1 MCGII
6 AVLLANKHEHCN
18 QMLYDGLTV
27 LQHRGQDAAGIMTAH
42 KGRLHLRKDNGLV
55 RDVFK
60 QNHMLSLL
68 GHMGI
73 GHCRYPTAGSSSSCE
88 SQPFYTNSP
97 YGLALAHNGNLT
109 NSHEL
114 ASDLKNSNFR
124 HVNTDSDSEMLLNIL
139 ADELLKQNSHPL
151 NVDQIF
157 DAVAQLYKRCRGGY
171 SVVCLINGHGILAF
185 RDPFGIR
192 PLVFGS
198 RKSVYGIYTYM
209 HASCIGLQHYYPWL
223 SYILFVLGTDY
234 SIASESVAIDA
245 LSFSLVRDV
254 APGEAIFVRPDGELF
269 TRQCA
274 PSARLSPCIFE
285 HVYFARPDS
294 VMDGISVYQAR
305 RNMGTKLAEKILR
318 LKPDHAIDVIIPI
331 PDTSRTSALEMS
343 HRMNIPYREGFVKNR
358 YIARTFIMPGQVAR
372 KKTVRMKLNAIKSE
386 FEGKV
391 VLLVDDS
398 IVRGTTGRQIVQIA
412 RESGAKAVYF
422 ASAAPCIRHPNV
434 YGIDMPTREE
444 LIAHNRTEVQIA
456 EELTADWVIFQD
468 LNDLKASCNQENPT
482 IAEWDA
488 SCFDGHYVTGDINE
502 AYFKRLHDERNDA
515 RMELKNVG
523 GTVPLY
529 RTFSDPASD
538 DVIDIHNNSQ

>member
-1 MCGII
+1 
-6 AVLLANKHEHCN
+6 
-18 QMLYDGLTV
+18 
-27 LQHRGQDAAGIMTAH
+27 
-42 KGRLHLRKDNGLV
+42 
-55 RDVFK
+55 
-60 QNHMLSLL
+60 
-68 GHMGI
+68 
-73 GHCRYPTAGSSSSCE
+73 
-88 SQPFYTNSP
+88 
-97 YGLALAHNGNLT
+97 
-109 NSHEL
+109 
-114 ASDLKNSNFR
+114 
-124 HVNTDSDSEMLLNIL
+124 
-139 ADELLKQNSHPL
+139 
-151 NVDQIF
+151 
-157 DAVAQLYKRCRGGY
+157 
-171 SVVCLINGHGILAF
+171 
-185 RDPFGIR
+185 
-192 PLVFGS
+192 
-198 RKSVYGIYTYM
+198 
-209 HASCIGLQHYYPWL
+209 
-223 SYILFVLGTDY
+223 
-234 SIASESVAIDA
+234 
-245 LSFSLVRDV
+245 
-254 APGEAIFVRPDGELF
+254 
-269 TRQCA
+269 
-274 PSARLSPCIFE
+274 
-285 HVYFARPDS
+285 
-294 VMDGISVYQAR
+294 
-305 RNMGTKLAEKILR
+305 
-318 LKPDHAIDVIIPI
+318 
-331 PDTSRTSALEMS
+331 
-343 HRMNIPYREGFVKNR
+343 
-358 YIARTFIMPGQVAR
+358 
-372 KKTVRMKLNAIKSE
+372 E